1 MQKVTIKKI
10 IKKKGKEPIVC
21 LTAYSKP
28 IAQILDKYCDII
40 LVGDSLGMVLYGL
53 KTTKEVKLETMILHC
68 KTVKSCTKKSLV
80 VFDMPY
86 KTYLSKESAYR
97 NAKRVM
103 NITKCDAVKLEGG
116 KQIKGVIK
124 HLIKKGIPV
133 MGHIGLLPQSSSSF
147 KLKGKSLAEK
157 KKILED
163 ALALSE
169 SGVFAIV
176 IECVVESLAK
186 KITNIVKVPTIG
198 IGASKRCDG
207 QILVLDD
214 MIGLSDFQPKFVKQ
228 YSKVK
233 KIIEDS
239 VKNYCYDVKKRKF
252 PNSENVYNV

>member
-1 MQKVTIKKI
+1 MQKVKIKKI
-10 IKKKGKEPIVC
+10 IKKKGIEPIVC

-68 KTVKSCTKKSLV
+68 KTVKSCAKKSLV

-86 KTYLSKESAYR
+86 KTYLNKESAYR

-116 KQIKGVIK
+116 KKIRGIVKY
-124 HLIKKGIPV
+124 LIKKGIPV
-133 MGHIGLLPQSSSSF
+133 MGHIGLLPQSSTSF
-147 KLKGKSLAEK
+147 KLKGKNPSQK

-198 IGASKRCDG
+198 IGASKHCDG

-214 MIGLSDFQPKFVKQ
+214 MIGLSDFKPKFVKQ

-239 VKNYCYDVKKRKF
+239 VKNYCYDVKNRKF